1 MGSQLARDSLPTMCI
16 RAGPVRTHLWAPSP
30 SLTGLG
36 LHRDGPLGCPPSH
49 RAAAGLPLK
58 SPAGSGSFLLISGPP
73 LDLLTSPLYTRP
85 LLGMH
90 SPPKASPLNPLT
102 PVVMLLWVISISR
115 APGRP
120 A

>member
-1 MGSQLARDSLPTMCI
+1 MGSQLAQDGLPTMCL
-16 RAGPVRTHLWAPSP
+16 RAGPIRTHLWDTSP

-36 LHRDGPLGCPPSH
+36 LHRDGPLGCLPSH

-58 SPAGSGSFLLISGPP
+58 SPAGSGSFLLISGPA

-102 PVVMLLWVISISR
+102 PTVMLLWVISISR
-115 APGRP
+115 VPGRP